1 MPDAAFS
8 DYVHLTP
15 EAASAWSATL
25 ARELSSLDCG
35 EAPPLIFNSLQFVLF
50 FVVVLTIYWT
60 LSHRK
65 QNWLLLIA
73 SYIFYAWW
81 DWRLLGLLVGVT
93 AAAFITAQLI
103 EASDSERDRKRWLLV
118 AVAINLV
125 VLGFFKYFG
134 FFVESTHDLALSVGL
149 ELPEQI
155 LELLLPIGISFYTF
169 HAISYAMDVYRG
181 RIKVER
187 SPVTFAL
194 FIAYFP
200 LLLAGP
206 IERAWHL
213 LPQIRNP
220 RKKPN
225 ASQTYSALVLIVVG
239 LVKKVVIADAV
250 APIANEIFNQPN
262 GRGAIPLAIGAVAF
276 SIQIYGDF
284 SGYSDVARG
293 LSRLMGIEVF
303 RNFEQPYFSTNI
315 TQFWRTWHIS
325 LSTWL
330 HDYLYVP
337 LGGNRG
343 GKLTTYRNLFL
354 TMLLGGLWHGASWTF
369 VIWGALHGIALAV
382 HRAMGAVEPR
392 GRPAPPKW
400 RNVPSILGTFT
411 LVTLLWVFFR
421 ATSLDAAL
429 DFLGGFFDSPI
440 GDAAGAWKAQ
450 LLVVAPI
457 ALLVIAIDLVDRNR
471 ARVHPLTWSP
481 AVQGAFFGAACVAL
495 LIWSGRPPEPFIYFQ
510 F

>member
-1 MPDAAFS
+1 
-8 DYVHLTP
+8 V
-15 EAASAWSATL
+15 
-25 ARELSSLDCG
+25 
-35 EAPPLIFNSLQFVLF
+35 IFNSMQFALF
-50 FVVVLTIYWT
+50 FVVVLAIYWT
-60 LSHRK
+60 LSHRR

-73 SYIFYAWW
+73 SYVFYAYW

-93 AAAFITAQLI
+93 AAAFITAQRI
-103 EASDSERDRKRWLLV
+103 DAAGSERDRKRWLLV

-134 FFVESTHDLALSVGL
+134 FFVQSSHDLAASLGL

-155 LELLLPIGISFYTF
+155 LKLLLPIGISFYTF

-181 RIKVER
+181 RIEVER
-187 SPVTFAL
+187 SPITFAL
-194 FIAYFP
+194 FISYFP

-213 LPQIRNP
+213 LPQIRHE
-220 RKKPN
+220 RTKPT
-225 ASQTYSALVLIVVG
+225 APQTYSAVVLIVVG

-250 APIANEIFNQPN
+250 APIANDMFNQPN
-262 GRGAIPLAIGAVAF
+262 GRGALPLAMGAIAF

-284 SGYSDVARG
+284 SGYSDIARG
-293 LSRLMGIEVF
+293 TSRLLGIEVF

-337 LGGNRG
+337 LGGNRD
-343 GKLTTYRNLFL
+343 GKLATYRNLFL

-369 VIWGALHGIALAV
+369 VIWGGLHGIALAI
-382 HRAMGAVEPR
+382 HRATGAVEPR

-400 RNVPSILGTFT
+400 RNVPAILGTFA

-421 ATSLDAAL
+421 AATLEGAL
-429 DFLGGFFDSPI
+429 DYLRGLVSHPI
-440 GDAAGAWKAQ
+440 GPLAGPWKAQ
-450 LLVVAPI
+450 LMILAPI
-457 ALLVIAIDLVDRNR
+457 VLLTIAVDLVDRNR
-471 ARVHPLTWSP
+471 ARLRPLTWSP
-481 AVQGAFFGAACVAL
+481 SLQGALFGAALVAL
-495 LIWSGRPPEPFIYFQ
+495 VIWSGRPPEPFIYFQ

>member
-1 MPDAAFS
+1 M
-8 DYVHLTP
+8 VGH
-15 EAASAWSATL
+15 
-25 ARELSSLDCG
+25 AREGARVDELWRDL
-35 EAPPLIFNSLQFVLF
+35 ALIFNSLQFGLF
-50 FVVVLTIYWT
+50 FVIVLAIYWT

-73 SYIFYAWW
+73 SYFFYAWW
-81 DWRLLGLLVGVT
+81 DWRLLGLLIGVT
-93 AAAFITAQLI
+93 AAAFITARYI
-103 EASDSERDRKRWLLV
+103 DASDSERDRKRWLLV
-118 AVAINLV
+118 AVAINLI

-134 FFVESTHDLALSVGL
+134 FFVQSTHDLALSLGL

-155 LELLLPIGISFYTF
+155 LQLLLPIGISFYTF

-181 RIKVER
+181 RIEVER

-213 LPQIRNP
+213 LPQIRNA

-225 ASQTYSALVLIVVG
+225 ASQTYSAVVLIVVG

-250 APIANEIFNQPN
+250 APIANQIFNQPN
-262 GRGAIPLAIGAVAF
+262 ERGAIPLAIGAIAF

-293 LSRLMGIEVF
+293 VSRLMGIEVF

-337 LGGNRG
+337 LGGNRD

-369 VIWGALHGIALAV
+369 VVWGALHGIALAV
-382 HRAMGAVEPR
+382 HRGLGAVEPR

-421 ATSLDAAL
+421 SASLGAAL
-429 DFLGGFFDSPI
+429 DYLGGFFD
-440 GDAAGAWKAQ
+440 GLLGATAGPWKAQ

-457 ALLVIAIDLVDRNR
+457 VLLVIAIDLVDRNR
-471 ARVHPLTWSP
+471 ARIHPLTWSP
-481 AVQGAFFGAACVAL
+481 ALQGALFGAACVAL